1 MSSIRLNPLLLPW
14 SALLLAV
21 APTCDVH
28 AFILVDDDVM
38 ACERPEFRQQLVR
51 GDFSALNQALEERN
65 TRCLWHFYLRAHA
78 KDYGKGRT
86 GKQEAELRKIMSEE
100 QRLELN
106 LHVKELAASYLK
118 ELPEHAEHV
127 ESWIDRIY
135 EAQQKPTLE
144 NTLLQNIPVDYL
156 FDVLVGLG
164 SPACVDALMSHLDD
178 ERSLGRDVSAYKNP
192 QPMMPNWFRLID
204 DLAYAK
210 SKNRKPWVDLDLR
223 QVAGIKMAEAQR
235 EMLRQWW
242 ASPESDAYKVKTPR
256 AGLKTAAARPSGF
269 RAAEEP
275 DGAPISG
282 FTVSTW
288 TLIALGAGAIM
299 AVTLLAARRRMR

>member
-1 MSSIRLNPLLLPW
+1 
-14 SALLLAV
+14 
-21 APTCDVH
+21 
-28 AFILVDDDVM
+28 
-38 ACERPEFRQQLVR
+38 
-51 GDFSALNQALEERN
+51 
-65 TRCLWHFYLRAHA
+65 
-78 KDYGKGRT
+78 
-86 GKQEAELRKIMSEE
+86 
-100 QRLELN
+100 
-106 LHVKELAASYLK
+106 
-118 ELPEHAEHV
+118 V
-127 ESWIDRIY
+127 E
-135 EAQQKPTLE
+135 
-144 NTLLQNIPVDYL
+144 
-156 FDVLVGLG
+156 
-164 SPACVDALMSHLDD
+164 ALMSHLDD
-178 ERSLGRDVSAYKNP
+178 ERSLGRDVTAYAKQKP

-299 AVTLLAARRRMR
+299 AVTLLAARRRT